1 MTDTPFHPP
10 SAATASICFDTVVF
24 SRGRHRF
31 TFDCTLPA
39 GAITAVV
46 GASGS
51 GKTTF
56 LNLIAGFET
65 PQQGRILL
73 DGRDVTRDHPSERP
87 VSLVFQDN
95 NLFAHLDVATNIG
108 LGINPSLRLTTADR
122 TRIEEAMRR
131 TGLAGYD
138 RRLPGTLSGGERQRA
153 AFARALV
160 RDRPFLLL
168 DEPFAALDPGL
179 RATMAGLLAEL
190 QTETGVTVVLV
201 THSPADVEKLASRVL
216 FLSEGRILANDSK
229 RDFFLRSGPSEITE
243 FLQNGQV
250 SAP

>member
-1 MTDTPFHPP
+1 MTDKP
-10 SAATASICFDTVVF
+10 ASIRFDQVDLL
-24 SRGRHRF
+24 RARHRF
-31 TFDCTLPA
+31 AFDCTLPA
-39 GAITAVV
+39 GEITAVV

-73 DGRDVTRDHPSERP
+73 GGEDVTDLHPAERP

-95 NLFAHLDVATNIG
+95 NLFAHLDIATNIG
-108 LGINPSLRLTTADR
+108 LGISPSLRLTPDDR
-122 TRIEEAMRR
+122 ARIGDALRR

-138 RRLPGTLSGGERQRA
+138 KRLPGTLSGGERQRA

-160 RDRPFLLL
+160 RDRPCLLL

-190 QTETGVTVVLV
+190 HGETGVTVVLV
-201 THSPADVEKLASRVL
+201 THSAADVEKLASRVL
-216 FLSEGRILANDSK
+216 FLSEGRILADESK
-229 RDFFLRSGPSEITE
+229 MDFFHRSGPTEITE
-243 FLQNGQV
+243 FLQNGQL
-250 SAP
+250 SGT